1 MDEKKKQIA
10 LDITTQ
16 IVVAKMSNSSISVVG
31 DCGIKVG
38 DFFSEIYKKIA
49 QIVETN

>member
-16 IVVAKMSNSSISVVG
+16 IVVAKMSNSSIRMYA
-31 DCGIKVG
+31 IL
-38 DFFSEIYKKIA
+38 FL
-49 QIVETN
+49 QN